1 MNESDPFYERSLQR
15 IDAFAADLYADAE
28 AQTSTCETRDD
39 PAPLFHALKG
49 IPARYEGAE
58 RIGRGGAKEIFRVRD
73 LRSTREVAM
82 AKPLPSLGEDDFD
95 AFLRE
100 AHITARLDHPGI
112 VKLFDMGVDED
123 GRPFFTMELK
133 KGRSLREMLREAKEG
148 REFPLRQRLS
158 ILLRVCEAVAYA
170 HSRRVLHLDL
180 KPENIQIGE
189 FGEVQVCDWGMGV
202 VLRPPEGEL
211 EQTEV
216 LLDPDLY
223 GPLLRHSRG
232 TPGYM
237 APELSEAGRPKSVEM
252 DVFSLGCMLQELL
265 TLQAPDGPELAPESG
280 DEVLGAIVAKATR
293 KNPVKRYSSVA
304 GLQRDLSRYLAGYS
318 TSVEHAGFVRE
329 VQLFYRRH
337 RTPCLLVAGFVLLF
351 VAGTTVFIERLERS
365 REEAV
370 VARQLAEQAQDL
382 YRAQKVE
389 AETALQNYL
398 AATEESDRRLEEQG
412 RLAAE
417 SVSRLTGKPFF
428 ENEAILP
435 KMVRE
440 GHRRLDRV
448 IALDPPP
455 ESPVWQYKFWLLFLT
470 QDLKG
475 ALQVRSGNLDNVED
489 LVALAH
495 EHAPAQTESGC
506 LPAPAFAELLRT
518 LAGLKDPSRNPL
530 MERMLIYD
538 QQFPRPDEERV
549 AILREVLAVVNSD
562 ASEVELTFDSRDR
575 SLVVRGAKV
584 RVLSLR
590 ARHGCSDLSLLRF
603 LKPVRLVLEGT
614 GVTDLEELNGLQPV
628 FLDLRDTDV
637 RDLQPLTRMPSLQE
651 VKLTPGRFTEE
662 ELSILEEREE
672 RE

>member
-1 MNESDPFYERSLQR
+1 MNESDPFYEKSLQK
-15 IDAFAADLYADAE
+15 IGFFAAELYADAE
-28 AQTSTCETRDD
+28 VPTSIKEARDD
-39 PAPLFHALKG
+39 PAPLFHALKS
-49 IPARYEGAE
+49 IPTRYEGAE
-58 RIGRGGAKEIFRVRD
+58 RIGRGGTKEIFRVRD

-112 VKLFDMGVDED
+112 VKLFDMGLDED

-133 KGRSLREMLREAKEG
+133 KGRSLRDKLREAKEG
-148 REFPLRQRLS
+148 GEFPLRQRLS
-158 ILLRVCEAVAYA
+158 ILLRVCKAVAYS

-202 VLRPPEGEL
+202 VLRPREGEL

-252 DVFSLGCMLQELL
+252 DVFSLGCMLEEML
-265 TLQAPDGPELAPESG
+265 TLQAPDGPEIPHEPG
-280 DEVLGAIVAKATR
+280 DEVLWAIVTKAR
-293 KNPVKRYSSVA
+293 KTDPAKRYHAVA
-304 GLQRDLSRYLAGYS
+304 ELQRDLSRYLAGYS

-337 RTPCLLVAGFVLLF
+337 RTPCLLVAGLVLLI
-351 VAGTTVFIERLERS
+351 VAGTTVFFERLRQS
-365 REEAV
+365 REEAIM
-370 VARQLAEQAQDL
+370 ARQLAERSQEL
-382 YRAQKVE
+382 YRAQKIE
-389 AETALQNYL
+389 AETALRNYL
-398 AATEESDRRLEEQG
+398 AATEESDRRIEEQA
-412 RLAAE
+412 RLTTE
-417 SVSRLTGKPFF
+417 SVRLLTGRSYYQDDD
-428 ENEAILP
+428 ILP
-435 KMVRE
+435 KLVRE
-440 GHRRLDRV
+440 GLRRLDRV

-455 ESPVWQYKFWLLFLT
+455 ESPIWDRKFWLLFLS

-475 ALQVRSGNLDNVED
+475 ALETRGGDLDIDEIRD
-489 LVALAH
+489 LVALAR
-495 EHAPAQTESGC
+495 EYAPAQTESGG
-506 LPAPAFAELLRT
+506 LPAPAFTRLMRDLAELN
-518 LAGLKDPSRNPL
+518 KPSRSPL

-538 QQFPRPDEERV
+538 QQFPRPDVERA
-549 AILREVLAVVNSD
+549 AILREVLAAVNPD
-562 ASEVELTFDSRDR
+562 ATEVDLTFAPRDR
-575 SLVVRGAKV
+575 SLVVRGSNV

-603 LKPVRLVLEGT
+603 LKPRRLVLKGT
-614 GVTDLEELNGLQPV
+614 GVTDLKELNGLQPV
-628 FLDLRDTDV
+628 FLDIRDTDIE
-637 RDLQPLTRMPSLQE
+637 DLQPLTRMPSLQE
-651 VKLTPGRFTEE
+651 VKLTPGRFTEQ
-662 ELSILEEREE
+662 ELSILEKRE
-672 RE
+672 